1 MVGPPISLKG
11 ENVVNCDEEGEVI
24 ITWIELVQSIKYEIR
39 SGSRLLFPDKIAPK
53 LLLSMLFNLTVYM
66 MTESSKHLL
75 FVEISPKSR
84 AFHSIC

>member
-24 ITWIELVQSIKYEIR
+24 ITDHGSSWFNQSNMK
-39 SGSRLLFPDKIAPK
+39 SGQDPDYYSQTK
-53 LLLSMLFNLTVYM
+53 LLPNFFSNLTVYT